1 MAAQVEKVYRFE
13 NAEQEIGLVGA
24 QDSNLKL
31 IEEGMHVA
39 LSVFGDQL
47 TIKGEADAVDAA
59 EAITTD
65 TNARYKAFAKAE
77 AYLLS
82 LGVQIPVNSLGGTP
96 SVTKVI
102 PFTRPAT
109 WSGTPSPRFE
119 GMKISKKTITTKAY
133 DKAVKDWN
141 AKRLELA
148 KKND

>member
-59 EAITTD
+59 EAIV
-65 TNARYKAFAKAE
+65 A
-77 AYLLS
+77 
-82 LGVQIPVNSLGGTP
+82 
-96 SVTKVI
+96 
-102 PFTRPAT
+102 
-109 WSGTPSPRFE
+109 
-119 GMKISKKTITTKAY
+119 
-133 DKAVKDWN
+133 
-141 AKRLELA
+141 ELA
-148 KKND
+148 ALIKKGVKLNATDIVSAMKMSERGTLEYFGDMYTETLIRDAK